1 MFETEEQA
9 RAAAP
14 PVGGRHGGV
23 TITGVQF
30 GEVARQRLSAEG
42 ARARPRTTVGRVS
55 APRYRCDG
63 CGNLTRFDVTI
74 SQKTKAFHHYSVGGD
89 LVVEDEEVLA
99 RNVDEV
105 VCRWCGHGR
114 SVVEITGEELEEPG
128 APSKVP

>member
-1 MFETEEQA
+1 
-9 RAAAP
+9 
-14 PVGGRHGGV
+14 VG
-23 TITGVQF
+23 
-30 GEVARQRLSAEG
+30 
-42 ARARPRTTVGRVS
+42 PVS

-89 LVVEDEEVLA
+89 LAIEDEQVLA

-114 SVVEITGEELEEPG
+114 SVVELTAEELAEPG
-128 APSKVP
+128 ESSKIS